1 MTGTIDHI
9 PEGQKVPEVPQRLL
23 SVTFQVL
30 QHGELEVITGSLV
43 VVDTQSPLGDSH
55 SLPLEPERAAD
66 VDTKRLFGVRVL
78 LRRNL
83 LDLESSDLVDGL
95 SIRVIHGRDFGV
107 DDRVNR
113 LVELDSL
120 QHKVETKFDLATVDG
135 VSASFKDLLRDRNLK
150 ISLPSA
156 QNLETRREDN
166 SRKEQWT

>member
-9 PEGQKVPEVPQRLL
+9 PEGQKVPEISQRLL

-30 QHGELEVITGSLV
+30 QHGELEVVTGSLV

-55 SLPLEPERAAD
+55 SLPLEPKRAAD
-66 VDTKRLFGVRVL
+66 VDTKRLFGIRVL

-83 LDLESSDLVDGL
+83 LDLESGNLMDSLG
-95 SIRVIHGRDFGV
+95 IRVVYGRDFRV
-107 DDRVNR
+107 NYRVNR

-135 VSASFKDLLRDRNLK
+135 VSASFKNFLCDRNLK
-150 ISLPSA
+150 SSLSSA
-156 QNLETRREDN
+156 RNSETRREYDL
-166 SRKEQWT
+166 RKEQWT